1 MKDKIKESSLKRL
14 FRFVIA
20 HWPYLVL
27 STIAAFFFVIF
38 NSASIWITATM
49 INNIL
54 VDFNDMIIEN
64 QRLLSLNDLSM
75 NDRLKLFSNNLL
87 LKETAIKTVSSV
99 CIALIVV
106 FSAKNISLY
115 IKNITLSIV
124 QYRLIR
130 DLRNKLYSHLHYLSL
145 SYFNKN
151 KSGELTAVLVN
162 DIDNMRSSLSIM
174 FQKLFVEPINILILM
189 SLLFIVSSKLALI
202 ALLIIP
208 VSGFIIFGISHS
220 IRRRSRRSQAQL
232 AGMTSMIAETISSM
246 RIVKAFATKSFEINR
261 FAKETQKYYRLMI
274 RRDRLRFVSSPVS
287 ETFGASI
294 AALLLY
300 VGARDVLV
308 VESINSEDFLRFILL
323 LFSLFQP
330 LRSLTNVINELQNG
344 LASADRVFNIMDIES
359 DIKDSKNAVKINDLK
374 EKLMFKNVSFSYSN
388 KSENVLND
396 INFSI
401 NKGEI
406 IALVG
411 PSGAGKSTLVDLI
424 PRFYDT
430 LNGAILIDNQNIK
443 EIEINSLRSLMGI
456 VTQETLL
463 FDDTVKANISYG
475 SDNIPDSEVIDAAKA
490 ANAHE
495 FILKLP
501 DAYDTIIGERGVSLS
516 GGQKQRIAIARAIVK
531 NPPILILDE
540 ATSSLDSESE
550 SNVQEAIES
559 LMNKRTVIVIAHRL
573 STVKNANKILVLD
586 RGKIVQKGN
595 HEDLINDEGIYKQ
608 LHKMQFRT

>member
-1 MKDKIKESSLKRL
+1 MKESSLKRL
-14 FRFVIA
+14 FRFVLA
-20 HWPYLVL
+20 HWPFLLL
-27 STIAAFFFVIF
+27 STLAAFFFVIF

-54 VDFNDMIIEN
+54 IDFNEMLVEN
-64 QRLLSLNDLSM
+64 QRLASLSELTM
-75 NDRLKLFSNNLL
+75 NDRLKLFSNSLL
-87 LKETAIKTVSSV
+87 LRDTAISTVSAV
-99 CIALIVV
+99 CVALIVV

-130 DLRNKLYSHLHYLSL
+130 DLRNKLYSHFHYLSL

-162 DIDNMRSSLSIM
+162 DIDNMRNSLSIM
-174 FQKLFVEPINILILM
+174 FQKLFVEPINIVILM
-189 SLLFIVSSKLALI
+189 SLLFIVSTKLALI

-208 VSGFIIFGISHS
+208 VSGIIIFGISHS
-220 IRRRSRRSQAQL
+220 IRRRSARSQAQL
-232 AGMTSMIAETISSM
+232 AGMTSMIAETIGSM
-246 RIVKAFATKSFEINR
+246 RIVKAFATKGFEINR
-261 FAKETQKYYRLMI
+261 FAKETQKYYKLMI

-287 ETFGASI
+287 ETFGATI
-294 AALLLY
+294 AALLLW

-308 VESINSEDFLRFILL
+308 IESISSEDFLRFILL

-330 LRSLTNVINELQNG
+330 LKNLTNVVNELQNG
-344 LASADRVFNIMDIES
+344 LASADRVFAIMDIKS
-359 DIKDSKNAVKINDLK
+359 DIQDVDNAFKVKDLNSSLSFND
-374 EKLMFKNVSFSYSN
+374 VSFTYGN
-388 KSENVLND
+388 KDEKVLNN
-396 INFSI
+396 INFKI

-406 IALVG
+406 FALVG

-430 LNGAILIDNQNIK
+430 LSGSIKIDGKDIK
-443 EIEINSLRSLMGI
+443 ELELKSLRSLMGI
-456 VTQETLL
+456 VTQETFL

-475 SDNIPDSEVIDAAKA
+475 VENISDDEIKDASKA

-495 FILKLP
+495 FIKKLP
-501 DAYDTIIGERGVSLS
+501 DGYNTIIGERGVSLS

-550 SNVQEAIES
+550 KHVQSAIEN
-559 LMNKRTVIVIAHRL
+559 LMSERTVFVIAHRL
-573 STVKNANKILVLD
+573 STVHNANKILVLEN
-586 RGKIVQKGN
+586 GQIVQEGK
-595 HEDLINDEGIYKQ
+595 HDDLINVDGLYKQ
-608 LHKMQFRT
+608 LHKMQFQT

>member
-1 MKDKIKESSLKRL
+1 MKESSLKRL
-14 FRFVIA
+14 FRFVLA
-20 HWPYLVL
+20 HWPFLLL
-27 STIAAFFFVIF
+27 STLAAFFFVIF

-54 VDFNDMIIEN
+54 IDFNEMLVEN
-64 QRLLSLNDLSM
+64 QRLSSLSELTM
-75 NDRLKLFSNNLL
+75 NDRLKLFSNSLL
-87 LKETAIKTVSSV
+87 LKDTAISTVSAV
-99 CIALIVV
+99 CVALIVV

-130 DLRNKLYSHLHYLSL
+130 DLRNKLYSHFHYLSL

-162 DIDNMRSSLSIM
+162 DIDNMRNSLSIM
-174 FQKLFVEPINILILM
+174 FQKLFVEPINIIILM
-189 SLLFIVSSKLALI
+189 SLLFIVSTKLALI

-208 VSGFIIFGISHS
+208 VSGIIIFGISHS
-220 IRRRSRRSQAQL
+220 IRRRSARSQAQL
-232 AGMTSMIAETISSM
+232 AGMTSMIAETIGSM
-246 RIVKAFATKSFEINR
+246 RIVKAFATKGFEINR
-261 FAKETQKYYRLMI
+261 FAKETQKYYKLML

-287 ETFGASI
+287 ETFGATI
-294 AALLLY
+294 AALLLW

-308 VESINSEDFLRFILL
+308 IESISSEDFLRFILI

-330 LRSLTNVINELQNG
+330 LKNLTNVINELQNG
-344 LASADRVFNIMDIES
+344 LASADRVFAIMDTKS
-359 DIKDSKNAVKINDLK
+359 DIQDVDNAVEVNDLK
-374 EKLMFKNVSFSYSN
+374 NSLSFDNVSFSYGDE
-388 KSENVLND
+388 KDKVLNN
-396 INFSI
+396 INFQI

-406 IALVG
+406 LALVG

-430 LNGAILIDNQNIK
+430 LSGSIKIDGKDIK
-443 EIEINSLRSLMGI
+443 ELKIDSLRSLMGI
-456 VTQETLL
+456 VTQETFL
-463 FDDTVKANISYG
+463 FDDSVKANIAYG
-475 SDNIPDSEVIDAAKA
+475 VKNISDDKIKNAAIA

-495 FILKLP
+495 FIEELP
-501 DAYDTIIGERGVSLS
+501 NGYNTIIGERGVSLS

-550 SNVQEAIES
+550 KHVQSAIEN
-559 LMNKRTVIVIAHRL
+559 LMSERTVFVIAHRL
-573 STVKNANKILVLD
+573 STVHNANKILVLEN
-586 RGKIVQKGN
+586 GKIVQEGK
-595 HEDLINDEGIYKQ
+595 HDELVNIYGLYKQ

>member
-1 MKDKIKESSLKRL
+1 MKESSLKRL
-14 FRFVIA
+14 FKFVLA
-20 HWPYLVL
+20 HWPFLIL
-27 STIAAFFFVIF
+27 STLAAFLFVIF

-54 VDFNDMIIEN
+54 IDFNEMLVEN
-64 QRLLSLNDLSM
+64 QRLSSLSELTM
-75 NDRLKLFSNNLL
+75 NDRLKLFSNSLL
-87 LKETAIKTVSSV
+87 LKDTAISTVSSV
-99 CIALIVV
+99 CVALIVV

-115 IKNITLSIV
+115 IKNVTLSIV

-130 DLRNKLYSHLHYLSL
+130 DLRNKLYSHFHYLSL

-162 DIDNMRSSLSIM
+162 DIDNMRNSLSIM
-174 FQKLFVEPINILILM
+174 FQKLFVEPINIIILM
-189 SLLFIVSSKLALI
+189 SLLFIVSTKLALI

-208 VSGFIIFGISHS
+208 VSGIIIFGISHS
-220 IRRRSRRSQAQL
+220 IRRRSARSQAQL
-232 AGMTSMIAETISSM
+232 AGMTSMIAETIGSM
-246 RIVKAFATKSFEINR
+246 RIVKAFATKGFEINR
-261 FAKETQKYYRLMI
+261 FAKETQKYYKLML

-287 ETFGASI
+287 ETFGATI
-294 AALLLY
+294 AALLLW

-308 VESINSEDFLRFILL
+308 IESISSEDFLRFILL

-330 LRSLTNVINELQNG
+330 LKNLTNVVNELQNG
-344 LASADRVFNIMDIES
+344 LASADRVFTIMDIES
-359 DIKDSKNAVKINDLK
+359 DIQDVDNATEVNDLK
-374 EKLMFKNVSFSYSN
+374 NSLSFDNVSFSYGDEKDKVLSN
-388 KSENVLND
+388 
-396 INFSI
+396 INFQI

-406 IALVG
+406 LALVG

-430 LNGAILIDNQNIK
+430 LDGSIKIDGKDIK
-443 EIEINSLRSLMGI
+443 ELKINSLRSLMGI
-456 VTQETLL
+456 VTQETFL
-463 FDDTVKANISYG
+463 FDDSVRANIAYG
-475 SDNIPDSEVIDAAKA
+475 LENISDDKIKDAAIA

-495 FILKLP
+495 FIKELP
-501 DAYDTIIGERGVSLS
+501 DGYDTIIGERGVSLS

-550 SNVQEAIES
+550 KHVQSAIEN
-559 LMNKRTVIVIAHRL
+559 LMSERTVFVIAHRL
-573 STVKNANKILVLD
+573 STVHNANKILVLEN
-586 RGKIVQKGN
+586 GKIVQEGK
-595 HEDLINDEGIYKQ
+595 HDELVNIDGLYKQ

>member
-1 MKDKIKESSLKRL
+1 MEESSLKRL
-14 FRFVIA
+14 FKFVLA
-20 HWPYLVL
+20 HWPFLLL
-27 STIAAFFFVIF
+27 STLAAFFFVIF

-54 VDFNDMIIEN
+54 IDFNEMLVEN
-64 QRLLSLNDLSM
+64 QRLLSLSELTI
-75 NDRLKLFSNNLL
+75 NDRLKLFSNSLL
-87 LKETAIKTVSSV
+87 LKDTAISTVSSV
-99 CIALIVV
+99 CVALIVV

-115 IKNITLSIV
+115 IKNVTLSIV

-130 DLRNKLYSHLHYLSL
+130 DLRNKLYSHFHYLSL

-162 DIDNMRSSLSIM
+162 DIDNMRNSLSIM
-174 FQKLFVEPINILILM
+174 FQKLFVEPINIIILM
-189 SLLFIVSSKLALI
+189 SLLFIVSTKLALI

-208 VSGFIIFGISHS
+208 VSGIIIFGISHS
-220 IRRRSRRSQAQL
+220 IRRRSARSQAQL
-232 AGMTSMIAETISSM
+232 AGMTSMIAETIGSM
-246 RIVKAFATKSFEINR
+246 RIVKAFATKGFEINR
-261 FAKETQKYYRLMI
+261 FAKETQKYYKLML

-287 ETFGASI
+287 ETFGATI
-294 AALLLY
+294 AALLLW

-308 VESINSEDFLRFILL
+308 IESISSEDFLRFILL

-330 LRSLTNVINELQNG
+330 LKNLTNVVNELQNG
-344 LASADRVFNIMDIES
+344 LASADRVFTIMDIKS
-359 DIKDSKNAVKINDLK
+359 DIQDIDNAAEVNDLNNS
-374 EKLMFKNVSFSYSN
+374 LSFDNVSFTYGDEKDKVLSN
-388 KSENVLND
+388 
-396 INFSI
+396 INFQI

-406 IALVG
+406 LALVG

-430 LNGAILIDNQNIK
+430 LVGSIKIDGKDIK
-443 EIEINSLRSLMGI
+443 ELKINSLRSLMGI
-456 VTQETLL
+456 VTQETFL
-463 FDDTVKANISYG
+463 FDDSVKANITYG
-475 SDNIPDSEVIDAAKA
+475 VENISDDKIKDAAIA

-495 FILKLP
+495 FIKDLP
-501 DAYDTIIGERGVSLS
+501 DGYNTIIGERGVSLS

-550 SNVQEAIES
+550 KYVQSAIEN
-559 LMNKRTVIVIAHRL
+559 LMSERTVFVIAHRL
-573 STVKNANKILVLD
+573 STVHNANKILVLEN
-586 RGKIVQKGN
+586 GKIVQ
-595 HEDLINDEGIYKQ
+595 EGKHNELVNIDGLYKQ

>member
-1 MKDKIKESSLKRL
+1 MKESSLKRL
-14 FRFVIA
+14 FRFVLA
-20 HWPYLVL
+20 HWPFLLL
-27 STIAAFFFVIF
+27 STLAAFFFVIF

-54 VDFNDMIIEN
+54 IDFNEMLVEN
-64 QRLLSLNDLSM
+64 QRLASLSELTM
-75 NDRLKLFSNNLL
+75 NDRLKLFSNSLL
-87 LKETAIKTVSSV
+87 LRDTAISTVSAV
-99 CIALIVV
+99 CVALIVV

-130 DLRNKLYSHLHYLSL
+130 DLRNKLYSHFHYLSL

-162 DIDNMRSSLSIM
+162 DIDNMRNSLSIM
-174 FQKLFVEPINILILM
+174 FQKLFVEPINIIILM
-189 SLLFIVSSKLALI
+189 SLLFIVSTKLALI

-208 VSGFIIFGISHS
+208 VSGIIIFGISHS
-220 IRRRSRRSQAQL
+220 IRRRSARSQAQL
-232 AGMTSMIAETISSM
+232 AGMTSMIAETIGSM
-246 RIVKAFATKSFEINR
+246 RIVKAFATKGFEINR
-261 FAKETQKYYRLMI
+261 FAKETQKYYKLMI

-287 ETFGASI
+287 ETFGATI
-294 AALLLY
+294 AALLLW

-308 VESINSEDFLRFILL
+308 IESISSEDFLRFILL

-330 LRSLTNVINELQNG
+330 LKNLTNVVNELQNG
-344 LASADRVFNIMDIES
+344 LASADRVFAIMDIKS
-359 DIKDSKNAVKINDLK
+359 DIQDVDNAFKVKDLNSSLSFND
-374 EKLMFKNVSFSYSN
+374 VSFTYGN
-388 KSENVLND
+388 KDEKVLNN
-396 INFSI
+396 INFKI

-406 IALVG
+406 FALVG

-430 LNGAILIDNQNIK
+430 LSGSIKIDGRDIK
-443 EIEINSLRSLMGI
+443 ELELKSLRSLMGI
-456 VTQETLL
+456 VTQETFL

-475 SDNIPDSEVIDAAKA
+475 VENISDDEIKDASKA

-495 FILKLP
+495 FIKKLP
-501 DAYDTIIGERGVSLS
+501 DGYNTIIGERGVSLS

-550 SNVQEAIES
+550 KHVQSAIEN
-559 LMNKRTVIVIAHRL
+559 LMSERTVFVIAHRL
-573 STVKNANKILVLD
+573 STVHNANKILVLEN
-586 RGKIVQKGN
+586 GQIVQEGK
-595 HEDLINDEGIYKQ
+595 HDDLINVDGLYKQ
-608 LHKMQFRT
+608 LHKMQFQT

>member
-1 MKDKIKESSLKRL
+1 MKESSLKRL
-14 FRFVIA
+14 FRFVLA
-20 HWPYLVL
+20 HWPFLLL
-27 STIAAFFFVIF
+27 STLAAFFFVIF

-54 VDFNDMIIEN
+54 IDFNEMLVEN
-64 QRLLSLNDLSM
+64 QRLSSLSELTM
-75 NDRLKLFSNNLL
+75 NDRLKLFSNSLL
-87 LKETAIKTVSSV
+87 LKDTAISTVSAV
-99 CIALIVV
+99 CVALIVV

-130 DLRNKLYSHLHYLSL
+130 DLRNKLYSHFHYLSL

-162 DIDNMRSSLSIM
+162 DIDNMRNSLSIM
-174 FQKLFVEPINILILM
+174 FQKLFVEPINIIILM
-189 SLLFIVSSKLALI
+189 SLLFIVSTKLALI

-208 VSGFIIFGISHS
+208 VSGIIIFGISHS
-220 IRRRSRRSQAQL
+220 IRRRSARSQAQL
-232 AGMTSMIAETISSM
+232 AGMTSMIAETIGSM
-246 RIVKAFATKSFEINR
+246 RIVKAFATKGFEINR
-261 FAKETQKYYRLMI
+261 FAKETQKYYKLML

-287 ETFGASI
+287 ETFGATI
-294 AALLLY
+294 AALLLW

-308 VESINSEDFLRFILL
+308 IESISSEDFLRFILL

-330 LRSLTNVINELQNG
+330 LKNLTNVVNELQNG
-344 LASADRVFNIMDIES
+344 LASADRVFAIMDIKS
-359 DIKDSKNAVKINDLK
+359 DIQDVDNAVEANDLK
-374 EKLMFKNVSFSYSN
+374 KTLSFDNVSFSYGDE
-388 KSENVLND
+388 KDKVLNN
-396 INFSI
+396 INFQI

-406 IALVG
+406 LALVG

-430 LNGAILIDNQNIK
+430 LSGSIKIDGKDIK
-443 EIEINSLRSLMGI
+443 EFKINSLRSLMGI
-456 VTQETLL
+456 VTQETFL
-463 FDDTVKANISYG
+463 FDDSVKANIAYG
-475 SDNIPDSEVIDAAKA
+475 VENISDDKIKDAAIA

-495 FILKLP
+495 FIKELP
-501 DAYDTIIGERGVSLS
+501 DGYNTIIGERGVSLS

-550 SNVQEAIES
+550 KHVQSAIEN
-559 LMNKRTVIVIAHRL
+559 LMSERTVFVIAHRL
-573 STVKNANKILVLD
+573 STVHNANKILVLEN
-586 RGKIVQKGN
+586 GQIVQEGK
-595 HEDLINDEGIYKQ
+595 HDELLNIDGLYKQ

>member
-1 MKDKIKESSLKRL
+1 
-14 FRFVIA
+14 
-20 HWPYLVL
+20 
-27 STIAAFFFVIF
+27 
-38 NSASIWITATM
+38 M

-54 VDFNDMIIEN
+54 IDFNEMLVEN
-64 QRLLSLNDLSM
+64 QRLSSLSELTM
-75 NDRLKLFSNNLL
+75 NDRLKLFSNSLL
-87 LKETAIKTVSSV
+87 LKDTAISTVSAV
-99 CIALIVV
+99 CVALIVV

-130 DLRNKLYSHLHYLSL
+130 DLRNKLYSHFHYLSL

-162 DIDNMRSSLSIM
+162 DIDNMRNSLSIM
-174 FQKLFVEPINILILM
+174 FQKLFVEPINIIILM
-189 SLLFIVSSKLALI
+189 SLLFIVSTKLALI

-208 VSGFIIFGISHS
+208 VSGIIIFGISHS
-220 IRRRSRRSQAQL
+220 IRRRSARSQAQL
-232 AGMTSMIAETISSM
+232 AGMTSMIAETIGSM
-246 RIVKAFATKSFEINR
+246 RIVKAFATKGFEINR
-261 FAKETQKYYRLMI
+261 FAKETQKYYKLML

-287 ETFGASI
+287 ETFGATI
-294 AALLLY
+294 AALLLW

-308 VESINSEDFLRFILL
+308 IESISSEDFLRFILL

-330 LRSLTNVINELQNG
+330 LKNLTNVVNELQNG
-344 LASADRVFNIMDIES
+344 LASADRVFTIMDIKS
-359 DIKDSKNAVKINDLK
+359 DIQDVDNALEVNDLK
-374 EKLMFKNVSFSYSN
+374 NTLSFESVSFSYGDE
-388 KSENVLND
+388 KDKVLNN
-396 INFSI
+396 INFQI

-406 IALVG
+406 LALVG

-430 LNGAILIDNQNIK
+430 LSGSIKIDGKDIK
-443 EIEINSLRSLMGI
+443 KLKINSLRSLMGI
-456 VTQETLL
+456 VTQETFL
-463 FDDTVKANISYG
+463 FDDSVKANIAYG
-475 SDNIPDSEVIDAAKA
+475 VENISDDKIKDAAIA

-495 FILKLP
+495 FIKELP
-501 DAYDTIIGERGVSLS
+501 DGYNTIIGERGVSLS

-550 SNVQEAIES
+550 KHVQSAIEN
-559 LMNKRTVIVIAHRL
+559 LMSERTVFVIAHRL
-573 STVKNANKILVLD
+573 STVHNANKILVLEN
-586 RGKIVQKGN
+586 GQIVQEGK
-595 HEDLINDEGIYKQ
+595 HDELVNIDGLYKQ

>member
-1 MKDKIKESSLKRL
+1 MKESSLKRL
-14 FRFVIA
+14 FRFVLA
-20 HWPYLVL
+20 HWPFLLL
-27 STIAAFFFVIF
+27 STLAAFFFVIF

-54 VDFNDMIIEN
+54 IDFNEMLVEN
-64 QRLLSLNDLSM
+64 QRLSSLSELTM
-75 NDRLKLFSNNLL
+75 NDRLKLFSNSLL
-87 LKETAIKTVSSV
+87 LKDTAISTVSAV
-99 CIALIVV
+99 CVALIVV

-130 DLRNKLYSHLHYLSL
+130 DLRNKLYSHFHYLSL

-162 DIDNMRSSLSIM
+162 DIDNMRNSLSIM
-174 FQKLFVEPINILILM
+174 FQKLFVEPINIIILM
-189 SLLFIVSSKLALI
+189 SLLFIVSTKLALI

-208 VSGFIIFGISHS
+208 VSGIIIFGISHS
-220 IRRRSRRSQAQL
+220 IRRRSARSQAQL
-232 AGMTSMIAETISSM
+232 AGMTSMIAEKIGSM
-246 RIVKAFATKSFEINR
+246 RIVKAFATKGFEINR
-261 FAKETQKYYRLMI
+261 FAKETQKYYKLML

-287 ETFGASI
+287 ETFGATI
-294 AALLLY
+294 AALLLW

-308 VESINSEDFLRFILL
+308 NESISSEDFLRFILL

-330 LRSLTNVINELQNG
+330 LKNLTNVVNELQNG
-344 LASADRVFNIMDIES
+344 LASADRVFAIMDIKS
-359 DIKDSKNAVKINDLK
+359 DIQDVDNAIKVNDLK
-374 EKLMFKNVSFSYSN
+374 NTLSFDNVSFSYGDE
-388 KSENVLND
+388 KDKVLNN
-396 INFSI
+396 INFQI

-406 IALVG
+406 LALVG

-430 LNGAILIDNQNIK
+430 LSGSIKIDGKDIK
-443 EIEINSLRSLMGI
+443 ELKINSLRSLMGI
-456 VTQETLL
+456 VTQETFL
-463 FDDTVKANISYG
+463 FDESVKANIAYG
-475 SDNIPDSEVIDAAKA
+475 VENISDDKIKDAAIA

-495 FILKLP
+495 FIKELP
-501 DAYDTIIGERGVSLS
+501 DGYNTIIGERGVSLS

-550 SNVQEAIES
+550 KHVQSAIEN
-559 LMNKRTVIVIAHRL
+559 LMSERTVFVIAHRL
-573 STVKNANKILVLD
+573 STVHNANKILVLEN
-586 RGKIVQKGN
+586 GQIVQEGK
-595 HEDLINDEGIYKQ
+595 HDELVNIDGLYKQ

>member
-1 MKDKIKESSLKRL
+1 MKESSLKRL
-14 FRFVIA
+14 FRFVLA
-20 HWPYLVL
+20 HWPFLLL
-27 STIAAFFFVIF
+27 STLAAFFFVIF

-54 VDFNDMIIEN
+54 IDFNEMLVEN
-64 QRLLSLNDLSM
+64 QRLSSLSELTM
-75 NDRLKLFSNNLL
+75 NDRLKLFSNSLL
-87 LKETAIKTVSSV
+87 LKDTAISTVSAV
-99 CIALIVV
+99 CVALIVV

-130 DLRNKLYSHLHYLSL
+130 DLRNKLYSHFHYLSL

-162 DIDNMRSSLSIM
+162 DIDNMRNSLSIM
-174 FQKLFVEPINILILM
+174 FQKLFVEPINIIILM
-189 SLLFIVSSKLALI
+189 SLLFIVSTKLALI

-208 VSGFIIFGISHS
+208 VSGIIIFGISHS
-220 IRRRSRRSQAQL
+220 IRRRSARSQAQL
-232 AGMTSMIAETISSM
+232 AGMTSMIAETIGSM
-246 RIVKAFATKSFEINR
+246 RIVKAFATKAFEINR
-261 FAKETQKYYRLMI
+261 FAKETQKYYKLML

-287 ETFGASI
+287 ETFGATI
-294 AALLLY
+294 AALLLW

-308 VESINSEDFLRFILL
+308 IESISSEDFLRFILL

-330 LRSLTNVINELQNG
+330 LKNLTNVVNELQNG
-344 LASADRVFNIMDIES
+344 LASADRVFAIMDIKS
-359 DIKDSKNAVKINDLK
+359 DIQDVDNAVEANDLK
-374 EKLMFKNVSFSYSN
+374 KTLSFDNVSFSYGDE
-388 KSENVLND
+388 KDKVLNN
-396 INFSI
+396 INFQI
-401 NKGEI
+401 NKGDI
-406 IALVG
+406 LALVG

-430 LNGAILIDNQNIK
+430 LSGSIKIDGKDIK
-443 EIEINSLRSLMGI
+443 ELKINSLRSLMGI
-456 VTQETLL
+456 VTQETFL
-463 FDDTVKANISYG
+463 FDDSVKANIAYG
-475 SDNIPDSEVIDAAKA
+475 VENISDEKIKDAAIA

-495 FILKLP
+495 FIKELP
-501 DAYDTIIGERGVSLS
+501 DGYNTIIGERGVSLS

-550 SNVQEAIES
+550 KHVQSAIEN
-559 LMNKRTVIVIAHRL
+559 LMSERTVFVIAHRL
-573 STVKNANKILVLD
+573 STVHNANKILVLEN
-586 RGKIVQKGN
+586 GQIVQEGK
-595 HEDLINDEGIYKQ
+595 HDELVNIDGLYKQ

>member
-1 MKDKIKESSLKRL
+1 MKESSLKRL
-14 FRFVIA
+14 FRFVLA
-20 HWPYLVL
+20 HWPFLLL
-27 STIAAFFFVIF
+27 STLAAFFFVIF

-54 VDFNDMIIEN
+54 IDFNEMLVEN
-64 QRLLSLNDLSM
+64 QRLASLSELTM
-75 NDRLKLFSNNLL
+75 NDRLKLFSNSLL
-87 LKETAIKTVSSV
+87 LRDTAISTVSAV
-99 CIALIVV
+99 CVALIVV

-130 DLRNKLYSHLHYLSL
+130 DLRNKLYSHFHYLSL

-162 DIDNMRSSLSIM
+162 DIDNMRNSLSIM
-174 FQKLFVEPINILILM
+174 FQKLFVEPINIIILM
-189 SLLFIVSSKLALI
+189 SLLFIVSTKLALI

-208 VSGFIIFGISHS
+208 VSGIIIFGISHS
-220 IRRRSRRSQAQL
+220 IRRRSARSQAQL
-232 AGMTSMIAETISSM
+232 AGMTSMIAETIGSM
-246 RIVKAFATKSFEINR
+246 RIVKAFATKGFEINR
-261 FAKETQKYYRLMI
+261 FAKETQKYYKLMI

-287 ETFGASI
+287 ETFGATI
-294 AALLLY
+294 AALLLW

-308 VESINSEDFLRFILL
+308 IESISSEDFLRFILL

-330 LRSLTNVINELQNG
+330 LKNLTNVVNELQNG
-344 LASADRVFNIMDIES
+344 LASADRVFAIMDIKS
-359 DIKDSKNAVKINDLK
+359 DIQDVDNAFKVKDLNISLSFND
-374 EKLMFKNVSFSYSN
+374 VSFTYGN
-388 KSENVLND
+388 KDEKVLNN
-396 INFSI
+396 INFKI

-406 IALVG
+406 FALVG

-430 LNGAILIDNQNIK
+430 LSGSIKIDGKDIK
-443 EIEINSLRSLMGI
+443 DLELKSLRSLMGI
-456 VTQETLL
+456 VTQETFL

-475 SDNIPDSEVIDAAKA
+475 VENISDDEIKDAAKA

-495 FILKLP
+495 FIQKLP
-501 DAYDTIIGERGVSLS
+501 DGYNTIIGERGVSLS

-550 SNVQEAIES
+550 KHVQSAIEN
-559 LMNKRTVIVIAHRL
+559 LMSERTVFVIAHRL
-573 STVKNANKILVLD
+573 STVHNANKILVLEN
-586 RGKIVQKGN
+586 GQIVQEGK
-595 HEDLINDEGIYKQ
+595 HDDLINVDGLYKQ
-608 LHKMQFRT
+608 LHKMQFQT

>member
-1 MKDKIKESSLKRL
+1 MKESSLKRL
-14 FRFVIA
+14 FRFVLA
-20 HWPYLVL
+20 HWPFLLL
-27 STIAAFFFVIF
+27 STLAAFFFVIF

-54 VDFNDMIIEN
+54 IDFNEMLVEN
-64 QRLLSLNDLSM
+64 QRLSSLSELTM
-75 NDRLKLFSNNLL
+75 NDRLKLFSNSLL
-87 LKETAIKTVSSV
+87 LKDTAISTVSAV
-99 CIALIVV
+99 CVALIVV

-130 DLRNKLYSHLHYLSL
+130 DLRNKLYSHFHYLSL

-162 DIDNMRSSLSIM
+162 DIDNMRNSLSIM
-174 FQKLFVEPINILILM
+174 FQKLFVEPINIIILM
-189 SLLFIVSSKLALI
+189 SLLFIVSTKLALI

-208 VSGFIIFGISHS
+208 VSGIIIFGISHS
-220 IRRRSRRSQAQL
+220 IRRRSARSQAQL
-232 AGMTSMIAETISSM
+232 AGMTSMIAETIGSM
-246 RIVKAFATKSFEINR
+246 RIVKAFATKGFEINR
-261 FAKETQKYYRLMI
+261 FAKETQKYYKLML

-287 ETFGASI
+287 ETFGATI
-294 AALLLY
+294 AALLLW

-308 VESINSEDFLRFILL
+308 IESISSEDFLRFILL

-330 LRSLTNVINELQNG
+330 LKNLTNVVNELQNG
-344 LASADRVFNIMDIES
+344 LASADRVFTIMDIKS
-359 DIKDSKNAVKINDLK
+359 DIQDVDNAVEVNDLK
-374 EKLMFKNVSFSYSN
+374 NTLSFDNVSFSYGDE
-388 KSENVLND
+388 KDKVLNN
-396 INFSI
+396 INFQI

-406 IALVG
+406 LALVG

-430 LNGAILIDNQNIK
+430 LSGSIKIDGKDIK
-443 EIEINSLRSLMGI
+443 KLKINSLRSLMGI
-456 VTQETLL
+456 VTQETFL
-463 FDDTVKANISYG
+463 FDDSVKANIAYG
-475 SDNIPDSEVIDAAKA
+475 VENISDDKIKDAAIA

-495 FILKLP
+495 FIKELP
-501 DAYDTIIGERGVSLS
+501 DGYNTIIGERGVSLS

-550 SNVQEAIES
+550 KHVQSAIEN
-559 LMNKRTVIVIAHRL
+559 LMSERTVFVIAHRL
-573 STVKNANKILVLD
+573 STVHNANKILVLEN
-586 RGKIVQKGN
+586 GQIVQEGK
-595 HEDLINDEGIYKQ
+595 HDELVNIDGLYKQ

>member
-1 MKDKIKESSLKRL
+1 MKESSLKRL
-14 FRFVIA
+14 FRFVLA
-20 HWPYLVL
+20 HWPFLLL
-27 STIAAFFFVIF
+27 STLAAFFFVIF

-54 VDFNDMIIEN
+54 IDFNEMLVEN
-64 QRLLSLNDLSM
+64 QRLASLSELTM
-75 NDRLKLFSNNLL
+75 NDRLKLFSNSLL
-87 LKETAIKTVSSV
+87 LRDTAISTVSAV
-99 CIALIVV
+99 CVALIVV

-130 DLRNKLYSHLHYLSL
+130 DLRNKLYSHFHYLSL

-162 DIDNMRSSLSIM
+162 DIDNMRNSLSIM
-174 FQKLFVEPINILILM
+174 FQKLFVEPINIIILM
-189 SLLFIVSSKLALI
+189 SLLFIVSTKLALI

-208 VSGFIIFGISHS
+208 VSGIIIFGISHS
-220 IRRRSRRSQAQL
+220 IRRRSARSQAQL
-232 AGMTSMIAETISSM
+232 AGMTSMIAETIGSM
-246 RIVKAFATKSFEINR
+246 RIVKAFATKGFEINR
-261 FAKETQKYYRLMI
+261 FAKETQKYYKLMI

-287 ETFGASI
+287 ETFGATI
-294 AALLLY
+294 AALLLW

-308 VESINSEDFLRFILL
+308 IESISSEDFLRFILL

-330 LRSLTNVINELQNG
+330 LKNLTNVVNELQNG
-344 LASADRVFNIMDIES
+344 LASADRVFAIMDIKS
-359 DIKDSKNAVKINDLK
+359 DIQDVDNAFKVKDLNSSLSFND
-374 EKLMFKNVSFSYSN
+374 VSFTYGN
-388 KSENVLND
+388 KDEKVLNN
-396 INFSI
+396 INFKI

-406 IALVG
+406 FALVG

-430 LNGAILIDNQNIK
+430 LSGSFKIDGKDIK
-443 EIEINSLRSLMGI
+443 DLELKSLRSLMGI
-456 VTQETLL
+456 VTQETFL

-475 SDNIPDSEVIDAAKA
+475 VENISDDEIKDASKA

-495 FILKLP
+495 FIKKLP
-501 DAYDTIIGERGVSLS
+501 DGYNTIIGERGVSLS

-550 SNVQEAIES
+550 KHVQSAIEN
-559 LMNKRTVIVIAHRL
+559 LMSERTVFVIAHRL
-573 STVKNANKILVLD
+573 STVHNANKILVLEN
-586 RGKIVQKGN
+586 GQIVQEGK
-595 HEDLINDEGIYKQ
+595 HDDLINVDGLYKQ
-608 LHKMQFRT
+608 LHKMQFQT

>member
-1 MKDKIKESSLKRL
+1 MKESSLNRL
-14 FRFVIA
+14 FRFVLA
-20 HWPYLVL
+20 HWPFLLL
-27 STIAAFFFVIF
+27 STLAAFFFVIF

-54 VDFNDMIIEN
+54 IDFNEMLVEN
-64 QRLLSLNDLSM
+64 QRLSSLSELTM
-75 NDRLKLFSNNLL
+75 NDRLKLFSNSLL
-87 LKETAIKTVSSV
+87 LKDTAISTVSAV
-99 CIALIVV
+99 CVALIVV
-106 FSAKNISLY
+106 FTAKNISLY

-130 DLRNKLYSHLHYLSL
+130 DLRNKLYSHFHYLSL

-162 DIDNMRSSLSIM
+162 DIDNMRNSLSIM
-174 FQKLFVEPINILILM
+174 FQKLFVEPINIIILM
-189 SLLFIVSSKLALI
+189 SLLFIVSTKLALI

-208 VSGFIIFGISHS
+208 VSGIIIFGISHS
-220 IRRRSRRSQAQL
+220 IRRRSARSQAQL
-232 AGMTSMIAETISSM
+232 AGMTSMIAETIGSM
-246 RIVKAFATKSFEINR
+246 RIVKAFATKGFEINR
-261 FAKETQKYYRLMI
+261 FAKETQKYYKLML

-287 ETFGASI
+287 ETFGATI
-294 AALLLY
+294 AALLLW

-308 VESINSEDFLRFILL
+308 IESISSEDFLRFILL

-330 LRSLTNVINELQNG
+330 LKNLTNVVNELQNG
-344 LASADRVFNIMDIES
+344 LASADRVFAIMDTKS
-359 DIKDSKNAVKINDLK
+359 DIQDIDNAVEVNDLK
-374 EKLMFKNVSFSYSN
+374 NTLSFDNVSFSYGDE
-388 KSENVLND
+388 KDKVLND
-396 INFSI
+396 INFQI

-406 IALVG
+406 LALVG

-430 LNGAILIDNQNIK
+430 LSGSIKIDGKDIK
-443 EIEINSLRSLMGI
+443 ELKINSLRSLMGI
-456 VTQETLL
+456 VTQETFL
-463 FDDTVKANISYG
+463 FDDSVKANIAYG
-475 SDNIPDSEVIDAAKA
+475 VENISDDKIKDAAIA

-495 FILKLP
+495 FIKKLP
-501 DAYDTIIGERGVSLS
+501 NGYNTIIGERGVSLS

-550 SNVQEAIES
+550 KHVQSAIEN
-559 LMNKRTVIVIAHRL
+559 LMSERTVFVIAHRL
-573 STVKNANKILVLD
+573 STVHNANKILVLEN
-586 RGKIVQKGN
+586 GQIVQEGK
-595 HEDLINDEGIYKQ
+595 HDELVNIEGLYKQ

>member
-1 MKDKIKESSLKRL
+1 
-14 FRFVIA
+14 
-20 HWPYLVL
+20 
-27 STIAAFFFVIF
+27 
-38 NSASIWITATM
+38 
-49 INNIL
+49 
-54 VDFNDMIIEN
+54 
-64 QRLLSLNDLSM
+64 M
-75 NDRLKLFSNNLL
+75 NDRLKLFSNGLL
-87 LKETAIKTVSSV
+87 LKDTAINTVSSV

-130 DLRNKLYSHLHYLSL
+130 DLRNKLYSHFHYLSL

-162 DIDNMRSSLSIM
+162 DIDNMRNSLSIM

-189 SLLFIVSSKLALI
+189 SLLFIVSPKLASI

-208 VSGFIIFGISHS
+208 ISSVIIFGISHS
-220 IRRRSRRSQAQL
+220 IRRRSKRSQAQL
-232 AGMTSMIAETISSM
+232 AGMTSMIAETIGSM
-246 RIVKAFATKSFEINR
+246 RIVKAFATKSFEIKR
-261 FAKETQKYYRLMI
+261 FARETQKYYQLML

-287 ETFGASI
+287 ETFGATI
-294 AALLLY
+294 AALLLW

-308 VESINSEDFLRFILL
+308 TQSISSEDFLRFILL

-330 LRSLTNVINELQNG
+330 LKNLTNVVIELQNG
-344 LASADRVFNIMDIES
+344 LASADRVFAIMDIDS
-359 DIKDSKNAVKINDLK
+359 DIKDTNNAVEIVHIK
-374 EKLMFKNVSFSYSN
+374 ESLSFNQVSFSYGEKN
-388 KSENVLND
+388 DKVLNN
-396 INFSI
+396 INFKI

-430 LNGAILIDNQNIK
+430 LDGSIKIDKKNIK
-443 EIEINSLRSLMGI
+443 ELKISSLRSLMGI
-456 VTQETLL
+456 VTQETFL
-463 FDDTVKANISYG
+463 FDDSVKANIAYG
-475 SDNIPDSEVIDAAKA
+475 LENISDNQIQEAAKA
-490 ANAHE
+490 ANADN
-495 FILKLP
+495 FIKELP
-501 DAYDTIIGERGVSLS
+501 DGYNTIIGERGVSLS

-550 SNVQEAIES
+550 KHVQSAIEN

-573 STVKNANKILVLD
+573 STVHNADKILVLEK
-586 RGKIVQKGN
+586 GQIVQEGK
-595 HEDLINDEGIYKQ
+595 HEDLVNNEGLYKQ

>member
-1 MKDKIKESSLKRL
+1 MKESSLKRL
-14 FRFVIA
+14 FKFVLS
-20 HWPYLVL
+20 HWPFLLL
-27 STIAAFFFVIF
+27 STLAAFFFVIF

-54 VDFNDMIIEN
+54 IDFNEMLVEN
-64 QRLLSLNDLSM
+64 QRLSSLSELTM
-75 NDRLKLFSNNLL
+75 NDRLKLFSNSLL
-87 LKETAIKTVSSV
+87 LKDTAISTVSAV
-99 CIALIVV
+99 CVALIVV

-130 DLRNKLYSHLHYLSL
+130 DLRNRLYSHFHYLSL

-162 DIDNMRSSLSIM
+162 DIDNMRNSLSIM
-174 FQKLFVEPINILILM
+174 FQKLFVEPINIIILM
-189 SLLFIVSSKLALI
+189 SLLFIVSTKLALI

-208 VSGFIIFGISHS
+208 VSGIIIFGISHS
-220 IRRRSRRSQAQL
+220 IRRRSARSQAQL
-232 AGMTSMIAETISSM
+232 AGMTSMIAETIGSM
-246 RIVKAFATKSFEINR
+246 RIVKAFATKGFEINR
-261 FAKETQKYYRLMI
+261 FAKETQKYYKLML

-287 ETFGASI
+287 ETFGATI
-294 AALLLY
+294 AALLLW

-308 VESINSEDFLRFILL
+308 IESISSEDFLRFILL

-330 LRSLTNVINELQNG
+330 LKNLTNVVNELQNG
-344 LASADRVFNIMDIES
+344 LASADRVFAIMDIKS
-359 DIKDSKNAVKINDLK
+359 DIQDVDNAVEVNDLK
-374 EKLMFKNVSFSYSN
+374 NTLSFDNVSFSYGDE
-388 KSENVLND
+388 KDKVLNN
-396 INFSI
+396 INLQI

-406 IALVG
+406 LALVG

-430 LNGAILIDNQNIK
+430 LSGSIKIDGKDIK
-443 EIEINSLRSLMGI
+443 ELKINSLRSLMGI
-456 VTQETLL
+456 VTQETFL
-463 FDDTVKANISYG
+463 FDDSVKANIAYG
-475 SDNIPDSEVIDAAKA
+475 VENISDDKIKDAAIA

-495 FILKLP
+495 FIKELP
-501 DAYDTIIGERGVSLS
+501 DGYNTIIGERGVSLS

-550 SNVQEAIES
+550 KHVQSAIEN
-559 LMNKRTVIVIAHRL
+559 LMSERTVFVIAHRL
-573 STVKNANKILVLD
+573 STVHNANKILVLEN
-586 RGKIVQKGN
+586 GQIVQEGK
-595 HEDLINDEGIYKQ
+595 HDELVNIDGLYKQ

>member
-1 MKDKIKESSLKRL
+1 MKESSLKRL
-14 FRFVIA
+14 FRFVLA
-20 HWPYLVL
+20 HWPFLLL
-27 STIAAFFFVIF
+27 STLAAFFFVIF

-54 VDFNDMIIEN
+54 IDFNEMLVEN
-64 QRLLSLNDLSM
+64 QRLSSLSELTM
-75 NDRLKLFSNNLL
+75 NDRLKLFSNSLL
-87 LKETAIKTVSSV
+87 LKDTAISTVSAV
-99 CIALIVV
+99 CVALIAV

-130 DLRNKLYSHLHYLSL
+130 DLRNKLYSHFHYLSL

-162 DIDNMRSSLSIM
+162 DIDNMRNSLSIM
-174 FQKLFVEPINILILM
+174 FQKLFVEPINIIILM
-189 SLLFIVSSKLALI
+189 SLLFIVSTKLALI

-208 VSGFIIFGISHS
+208 VSGIIIFGISHS
-220 IRRRSRRSQAQL
+220 IRRRSARSQAQL
-232 AGMTSMIAETISSM
+232 AGMTSMIAETIGSM
-246 RIVKAFATKSFEINR
+246 RIVKAFATKGFEINR
-261 FAKETQKYYRLMI
+261 FAKETQKYYKLML

-287 ETFGASI
+287 ETFGATI
-294 AALLLY
+294 AALLLW

-308 VESINSEDFLRFILL
+308 IESISSEDFLRFILL

-330 LRSLTNVINELQNG
+330 LKNLTNVVNELQNG
-344 LASADRVFNIMDIES
+344 LASADRVFAIMDIKS
-359 DIKDSKNAVKINDLK
+359 DIQDVDNAVEVNDLK
-374 EKLMFKNVSFSYSN
+374 NTLSFDNVSFSYGDE
-388 KSENVLND
+388 KDKVLNN
-396 INFSI
+396 INFQI

-406 IALVG
+406 LALVG

-430 LNGAILIDNQNIK
+430 LSGSIKIDGKDIK
-443 EIEINSLRSLMGI
+443 ELKINSLRSLMGI
-456 VTQETLL
+456 VTQETFL
-463 FDDTVKANISYG
+463 FDDSVKANIAYG
-475 SDNIPDSEVIDAAKA
+475 VENISDDKIKDAAIA

-495 FILKLP
+495 FIKELP
-501 DAYDTIIGERGVSLS
+501 DGYNTIIGERGVSLS

-550 SNVQEAIES
+550 KHVQSAIEN
-559 LMNKRTVIVIAHRL
+559 LMSERTVFVIAHRL
-573 STVKNANKILVLD
+573 STVHNANKILVLEN
-586 RGKIVQKGN
+586 GQIVQEGK
-595 HEDLINDEGIYKQ
+595 HDELVNIDGLYKQ

>member
-1 MKDKIKESSLKRL
+1 MKESSLKRL
-14 FRFVIA
+14 FRFVLA
-20 HWPYLVL
+20 HWPFLLL
-27 STIAAFFFVIF
+27 STLAAFFFVIF

-54 VDFNDMIIEN
+54 IDFNEMLVEN
-64 QRLLSLNDLSM
+64 QRLASLSELTM
-75 NDRLKLFSNNLL
+75 NDRLKLFSNSLL
-87 LKETAIKTVSSV
+87 LRDTAINTVSAV
-99 CIALIVV
+99 CVALIVV

-130 DLRNKLYSHLHYLSL
+130 DLRNKLYSHFHYLSL

-162 DIDNMRSSLSIM
+162 DIDNMRNSLSIM
-174 FQKLFVEPINILILM
+174 FQKLFVEPINIIILM
-189 SLLFIVSSKLALI
+189 SLLFIVSTKLALI

-208 VSGFIIFGISHS
+208 VSGIIIFGISHS
-220 IRRRSRRSQAQL
+220 IRRRSARSQAQL
-232 AGMTSMIAETISSM
+232 AGMTSMIAETIGSM
-246 RIVKAFATKSFEINR
+246 RIVKAFATKGFEINR
-261 FAKETQKYYRLMI
+261 FAKETQKYYKLMI

-294 AALLLY
+294 AALLLW

-308 VESINSEDFLRFILL
+308 IESISSEDFLRFILL

-330 LRSLTNVINELQNG
+330 LKNLTNVVNELQNG
-344 LASADRVFNIMDIES
+344 LASADRVFAIMDIKS
-359 DIKDSKNAVKINDLK
+359 DIQDVDNAFKVKDLNSSLSFND
-374 EKLMFKNVSFSYSN
+374 VSFTYGN
-388 KSENVLND
+388 KDEKVLNN
-396 INFSI
+396 INFKI

-406 IALVG
+406 FALVG

-430 LNGAILIDNQNIK
+430 LSGSIKIDGKDIK
-443 EIEINSLRSLMGI
+443 DLELKSLRSLMGI
-456 VTQETLL
+456 VTQETFL

-475 SDNIPDSEVIDAAKA
+475 VENISDDEIKDASKA

-495 FILKLP
+495 FIRKLP
-501 DAYDTIIGERGVSLS
+501 DGYNTIIGERGVSLS

-550 SNVQEAIES
+550 KHVQSAIEN
-559 LMNKRTVIVIAHRL
+559 LMSERTVFVIAHRL
-573 STVKNANKILVLD
+573 STVHNANKILVLEN
-586 RGKIVQKGN
+586 GQIVQEGK
-595 HEDLINDEGIYKQ
+595 HDDLINVDGLYKQ
-608 LHKMQFRT
+608 LHKMQFQT

>member
-1 MKDKIKESSLKRL
+1 MKESSLKRL
-14 FRFVIA
+14 FRFVLA
-20 HWPYLVL
+20 HWPFLLL
-27 STIAAFFFVIF
+27 STLAAFFFVIF

-54 VDFNDMIIEN
+54 IDFNEMLVEN
-64 QRLLSLNDLSM
+64 QRLASLSELTM
-75 NDRLKLFSNNLL
+75 NDRLKLFSNSLL
-87 LKETAIKTVSSV
+87 LRDTAISTVSAV
-99 CIALIVV
+99 CVALIVV

-130 DLRNKLYSHLHYLSL
+130 DLRNKLYSHFHYLSL

-162 DIDNMRSSLSIM
+162 DIDNMRNSLSIM
-174 FQKLFVEPINILILM
+174 FQKLFVEPINIIILM
-189 SLLFIVSSKLALI
+189 SLLFIVSTKLALI

-208 VSGFIIFGISHS
+208 VSGIIIFGISHS
-220 IRRRSRRSQAQL
+220 IRRRSARSQAQL
-232 AGMTSMIAETISSM
+232 AGMTSMIAETIGSM
-246 RIVKAFATKSFEINR
+246 RIVKAFATKGFEINR
-261 FAKETQKYYRLMI
+261 FAKETQKYYKLMI

-287 ETFGASI
+287 ETFGATI
-294 AALLLY
+294 AALLLW

-308 VESINSEDFLRFILL
+308 IESISSEDFLRFILL

-330 LRSLTNVINELQNG
+330 LKNLTNVVNELQNG
-344 LASADRVFNIMDIES
+344 LASADRVFAIMDIKS
-359 DIKDSKNAVKINDLK
+359 DIQDVDNAFKVKDLNSSLSFND
-374 EKLMFKNVSFSYSN
+374 VSFTYGN
-388 KSENVLND
+388 KDEKVLNN
-396 INFSI
+396 INFKI

-406 IALVG
+406 FALVG

-430 LNGAILIDNQNIK
+430 LSGSIKIDGRDIK
-443 EIEINSLRSLMGI
+443 ELELKSLRSLMGI
-456 VTQETLL
+456 VTQETFL

-475 SDNIPDSEVIDAAKA
+475 VENISDDEIKDASKA

-495 FILKLP
+495 FIRKLP
-501 DAYDTIIGERGVSLS
+501 DGYNTIIGERGVSLS

-550 SNVQEAIES
+550 KHVQSAIEN
-559 LMNKRTVIVIAHRL
+559 LMSERTVFVIAHRL
-573 STVKNANKILVLD
+573 STVHNANKILVLEN
-586 RGKIVQKGN
+586 GQIVQEGK
-595 HEDLINDEGIYKQ
+595 HDDLINVDGLYKQ
-608 LHKMQFRT
+608 LHKMQFQT

>member
-1 MKDKIKESSLKRL
+1 MKESSLKRL
-14 FRFVIA
+14 FRFVLA
-20 HWPYLVL
+20 HWPFLLL
-27 STIAAFFFVIF
+27 STLAAFFFVIF

-54 VDFNDMIIEN
+54 IDFNEMLVEN
-64 QRLLSLNDLSM
+64 QRLVSLSELTM
-75 NDRLKLFSNNLL
+75 NDRLKLFSNSLL
-87 LKETAIKTVSSV
+87 LRDTAISTVSAV
-99 CIALIVV
+99 CVALIVV

-130 DLRNKLYSHLHYLSL
+130 DLRNKLYSHFHYLSL

-162 DIDNMRSSLSIM
+162 DIDNMRNSLSIM
-174 FQKLFVEPINILILM
+174 FQKLFVEPINIIILM
-189 SLLFIVSSKLALI
+189 SLLFIVSTKLALI

-208 VSGFIIFGISHS
+208 VSGIIIFGISHS
-220 IRRRSRRSQAQL
+220 IRRRSARSQAQL
-232 AGMTSMIAETISSM
+232 AGMTSMIAETIGSM
-246 RIVKAFATKSFEINR
+246 RIVKAFATKGFEINR
-261 FAKETQKYYRLMI
+261 FAKETQKYYKLMI
-274 RRDRLRFVSSPVS
+274 RRDKLRFVSSPVS
-287 ETFGASI
+287 ETFGATI
-294 AALLLY
+294 AALLLW

-308 VESINSEDFLRFILL
+308 IESISSEDFLRFILL

-330 LRSLTNVINELQNG
+330 LKNLTNVVNELQNG
-344 LASADRVFNIMDIES
+344 LASADRVFAIMDIKS
-359 DIKDSKNAVKINDLK
+359 DIQDVDNAFKVKDLNSSLSFND
-374 EKLMFKNVSFSYSN
+374 VSFTYGN
-388 KSENVLND
+388 KDEKVLNN
-396 INFSI
+396 INFKI

-406 IALVG
+406 FALVG

-430 LNGAILIDNQNIK
+430 LSGSIKIDGKDIK
-443 EIEINSLRSLMGI
+443 DLELKSLRSLMGI
-456 VTQETLL
+456 VTQETFL

-475 SDNIPDSEVIDAAKA
+475 VENISDDEIKDASKA

-495 FILKLP
+495 FIKKLP
-501 DAYDTIIGERGVSLS
+501 DGYNTIIGERGVSLS

-550 SNVQEAIES
+550 KHVQSAIEN
-559 LMNKRTVIVIAHRL
+559 LMSERTVFVIAHRL
-573 STVKNANKILVLD
+573 STVHNANKILVLEN
-586 RGKIVQKGN
+586 GQIVQEGK
-595 HEDLINDEGIYKQ
+595 HDDLINVDGLYKQ
-608 LHKMQFRT
+608 LHKMQFQT

>member
-1 MKDKIKESSLKRL
+1 MKESSLKRL
-14 FRFVIA
+14 FKFVLA
-20 HWPYLVL
+20 HWPFLIL
-27 STIAAFFFVIF
+27 STLAAFLFVIF

-54 VDFNDMIIEN
+54 IDFNEMLVEN
-64 QRLLSLNDLSM
+64 QRLSSLSELTM
-75 NDRLKLFSNNLL
+75 NDRLKLFSNSLL
-87 LKETAIKTVSSV
+87 LKDTAISTVSSV
-99 CIALIVV
+99 CVALIVV

-115 IKNITLSIV
+115 IKNVTLSIV

-130 DLRNKLYSHLHYLSL
+130 DLRNKLYSHFHYLSL

-162 DIDNMRSSLSIM
+162 DIDNMRNSLSIM
-174 FQKLFVEPINILILM
+174 FQKLFVEPINIIILM
-189 SLLFIVSSKLALI
+189 SLLFIVSTKLALI

-208 VSGFIIFGISHS
+208 VSGIIIFGISHS
-220 IRRRSRRSQAQL
+220 IRRRSARSQAQL
-232 AGMTSMIAETISSM
+232 AGMTSMIAETIGSM
-246 RIVKAFATKSFEINR
+246 RIVKAFATKGFEINR
-261 FAKETQKYYRLMI
+261 FAKETQKYYKLML

-287 ETFGASI
+287 ETFGATI
-294 AALLLY
+294 AALLLW

-308 VESINSEDFLRFILL
+308 IESISSEDFLRFILL

-330 LRSLTNVINELQNG
+330 LKNLTNVVNELQNG
-344 LASADRVFNIMDIES
+344 LASADRVFTIMDIES
-359 DIKDSKNAVKINDLK
+359 DIQDVDNATEVNDLK
-374 EKLMFKNVSFSYSN
+374 NSLSFDNVSFSYGDEKDKVLSN
-388 KSENVLND
+388 
-396 INFSI
+396 INFQI

-406 IALVG
+406 LALVG

-430 LNGAILIDNQNIK
+430 LGGSIKIDGKDIK
-443 EIEINSLRSLMGI
+443 ELKINSLRSLMGI
-456 VTQETLL
+456 VTQETFL
-463 FDDTVKANISYG
+463 FDDSVRANIAYG
-475 SDNIPDSEVIDAAKA
+475 LKNISDDKIKDAAIA

-495 FILKLP
+495 FIKELP
-501 DAYDTIIGERGVSLS
+501 DGYNTIIGERGVSLS

-550 SNVQEAIES
+550 KHVQSAIEN
-559 LMNKRTVIVIAHRL
+559 LMSERTVFVIAHRL
-573 STVKNANKILVLD
+573 STVHNANKILVLEN
-586 RGKIVQKGN
+586 GKIVQEGK
-595 HEDLINDEGIYKQ
+595 HDELVNIDGLYKQ

>member
-1 MKDKIKESSLKRL
+1 MKESSLKRL
-14 FRFVIA
+14 FRFVLA
-20 HWPYLVL
+20 HWPFLIL
-27 STIAAFFFVIF
+27 STLAAFFFVIF

-54 VDFNDMIIEN
+54 IDFNEMLVEN
-64 QRLLSLNDLSM
+64 QRLSSLSELTM
-75 NDRLKLFSNNLL
+75 NDRLKLFSNSLL
-87 LKETAIKTVSSV
+87 LKDTAISTVSAV
-99 CIALIVV
+99 CVALIVV

-130 DLRNKLYSHLHYLSL
+130 DLRNKLYSHFHYLSL

-162 DIDNMRSSLSIM
+162 DIDNMRNSLSIM
-174 FQKLFVEPINILILM
+174 FQKLFVEPINIIILM
-189 SLLFIVSSKLALI
+189 SLLFIVSTKLALI

-208 VSGFIIFGISHS
+208 VSGIIIFGISHS
-220 IRRRSRRSQAQL
+220 IRRRSARSQAQL
-232 AGMTSMIAETISSM
+232 AGMTSMIAETIGSM
-246 RIVKAFATKSFEINR
+246 RIVKAFATKGFEINR
-261 FAKETQKYYRLMI
+261 FAKETQKYYKLML

-287 ETFGASI
+287 ETFGATI
-294 AALLLY
+294 AALLLW

-308 VESINSEDFLRFILL
+308 IESISSEDFLRFILL

-330 LRSLTNVINELQNG
+330 IKNLTNVVNELQNG
-344 LASADRVFNIMDIES
+344 LASADRVFAIMDTKS
-359 DIKDSKNAVKINDLK
+359 DIQDIDNAVEVNDLK
-374 EKLMFKNVSFSYSN
+374 NTLSFDNVSFSYGDEN
-388 KSENVLND
+388 KVLNN
-396 INFSI
+396 INFQI

-406 IALVG
+406 LALVG

-430 LNGAILIDNQNIK
+430 LSGSIKIDGKDIK
-443 EIEINSLRSLMGI
+443 EFKINSLRYLMGI
-456 VTQETLL
+456 VTQETFL
-463 FDDTVKANISYG
+463 FDDSVKANIAYG
-475 SDNIPDSEVIDAAKA
+475 VENISDDKIKDAAIA

-495 FILKLP
+495 FIKELP
-501 DAYDTIIGERGVSLS
+501 DGYNTIIGERGVSLS

-550 SNVQEAIES
+550 KHVQSAIEN
-559 LMNKRTVIVIAHRL
+559 LMSERTVFVIAHRL
-573 STVKNANKILVLD
+573 STVHNANKILVLEN
-586 RGKIVQKGN
+586 GQIVQEGK
-595 HEDLINDEGIYKQ
+595 HDELVNIEGLYKQ

>member
-1 MKDKIKESSLKRL
+1 MKESSLKRL
-14 FRFVIA
+14 FRFVLA
-20 HWPYLVL
+20 HWPFLIL
-27 STIAAFFFVIF
+27 STLAAFFFVIF

-54 VDFNDMIIEN
+54 IDFNEMLVEN
-64 QRLLSLNDLSM
+64 QRLSSLSELTM
-75 NDRLKLFSNNLL
+75 NDRLKLFSNSLL
-87 LKETAIKTVSSV
+87 LKDTAISTVSAV
-99 CIALIVV
+99 CVALIVV
-106 FSAKNISLY
+106 FTAKNISLY

-130 DLRNKLYSHLHYLSL
+130 DLRNKLYSHFHYLSL

-162 DIDNMRSSLSIM
+162 DIDNMRNSLSIM
-174 FQKLFVEPINILILM
+174 FQKLFVEPINIIILM
-189 SLLFIVSSKLALI
+189 SLLFIVSTKLALI

-208 VSGFIIFGISHS
+208 VSGIIIFGISHS
-220 IRRRSRRSQAQL
+220 IRRRSARSQAQL
-232 AGMTSMIAETISSM
+232 AGMTSMIAETIGSM
-246 RIVKAFATKSFEINR
+246 RIVKAFATKGFEINR
-261 FAKETQKYYRLMI
+261 FAKETQKYYKLML

-287 ETFGASI
+287 ETFGATI
-294 AALLLY
+294 AALLLW

-308 VESINSEDFLRFILL
+308 IESISSEDFLRFILL

-330 LRSLTNVINELQNG
+330 LKNLTNVVNELQNG
-344 LASADRVFNIMDIES
+344 LASADRVFAIMDTKS
-359 DIKDSKNAVKINDLK
+359 DIQDIDNAVEVNDLK
-374 EKLMFKNVSFSYSN
+374 NTLSFDNVSFSYGDEN
-388 KSENVLND
+388 KVLNN
-396 INFSI
+396 INFKI

-406 IALVG
+406 LALVG

-430 LNGAILIDNQNIK
+430 LSGSIKIDGKDIK
-443 EIEINSLRSLMGI
+443 EFKINSLRYLMGI
-456 VTQETLL
+456 VTQETFL
-463 FDDTVKANISYG
+463 FDDSVKANIAYG
-475 SDNIPDSEVIDAAKA
+475 VENISDDKIKDAAIA

-495 FILKLP
+495 FIKKLP
-501 DAYDTIIGERGVSLS
+501 NGYNTIIGERGVSLS

-550 SNVQEAIES
+550 KHVQSAIEN
-559 LMNKRTVIVIAHRL
+559 LMSERTVFVIAHRL
-573 STVKNANKILVLD
+573 STVHNANKILVLEN
-586 RGKIVQKGN
+586 GQIVQEGK
-595 HEDLINDEGIYKQ
+595 HDELVNIEGLYKQ